1 MDAFL
6 VKPTWY
12 FSKILFTTILIN
24 TFNNLGQIFIINYMK
39 NFFNKKTKNVK
50 NLESKNIFKS
60 PINKVN
66 LVEKENLNKFI
77 LIKKN

>member
-1 MDAFL
+1 
-6 VKPTWY
+6 
-12 FSKILFTTILIN
+12 
-24 TFNNLGQIFIINYMK
+24 MK

-66 LVEKENLNKFI
+66 LVEKENLNKFKT
-77 LIKKN
+77 KKI